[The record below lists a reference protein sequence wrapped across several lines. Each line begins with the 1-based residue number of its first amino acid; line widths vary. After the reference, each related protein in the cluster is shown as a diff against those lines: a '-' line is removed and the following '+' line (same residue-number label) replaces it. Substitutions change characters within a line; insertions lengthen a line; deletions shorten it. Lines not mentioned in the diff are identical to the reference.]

1 MNKSRMKAMI
11 IVIILAIVLTG
22 GVIVGSRTLLPPQE
36 DKTVAIVLKSE
47 PSSEFWKEVFA
58 GSQKGGLVIAM

>member
-22 GVIVGSRTLLPPQE
+22 VIVGSRTLLPQE

-58 GSQKGGLVIAM
+58 GSQKRG